1 MINKRILYFK
11 QRYLIFCL
19 IFVIFASIK
28 YVNASEV
35 FGIEKLNENIE
46 YIRNE
51 IDKDNEGKL
60 QQITNIIIRVATIPK
75 NNESFIDHMVQYT
88 DYIKQQKPVIDAQR
102 KSGTR
107 EQLKSTYN
115 FIYDEFSV
123 SIIKYLTNKYF
134 SKKIRYTID
143 EFIKNQKNMF
153 NESKSILNMLESEN
167 GIGDIGENIKNR
179 IMPNIGADLDI
190 MHNMFIS
197 NILLKEKNSNISN
210 VESYSI
216 QPYENKLDRKIQY
229 NFYSN
234 SQEIPIFITK
244 IEQKGDFKG
253 AQLGGKVTK
262 TSENGSFNY
271 FLKTH
276 QDGNRKKQIS
286 RNYSSI
292 TTVDCDKVN
301 LKELFIYKLLEKIEI
316 GPKTNFF
323 VNPISKNNLII
334 ATEDIAARG
343 GTFYIA
349 ADFKKFQLYT
359 GLFDNTTNEIDN
371 DKNVVRLKSD
381 PSKQIS
387 LELLND
393 LKSKFTRLDLL
404 NRALCLNDVNEGNYG
419 LIKDSNNEYFVKLVD
434 FRAPEDSRSRNYKID
449 SDDFLFSFLK
459 ANGFIYRNDG
469 FIRSVLGNKAE
480 NEKITLAYKNLNIFD
495 NITDELLHNTYKEI
509 ENFAIQ
515 NDGIS
520 NKQNAET
527 MGIGE
532 VNPNSPLDN
541 QSIYDLHR
549 YCSDIRKN
557 INLIKE
563 IIKTKYNNLLENIK
577 KDTQK

>member
-1 MINKRILYFK
+1 MIYKRILYFK

-88 DYIKQQKPVIDAQR
+88 DYVKQQKPVIDAQR

-123 SIIKYLTNKYF
+123 SIIRYLTNKYF
-134 SKKIRYTID
+134 STDIRYTID
-143 EFIKNQKNMF
+143 EFVENQKNMF
-153 NESKSILNMLESEN
+153 NESESILNILKLENDIEN
-167 GIGDIGENIKNR
+167 VGKNIKNR
-179 IMPNIGADLDI
+179 IIPNIGIDLNI
-190 MHNMFIS
+190 IHNMFIS
-197 NILLKEKNSNISN
+197 NVLLKEENNNIDN
-210 VESYSI
+210 IKSYSM
-216 QPYENKLDRKIQY
+216 QLFENKFDKIILY
-229 NFYSN
+229 KFYSDD
-234 SQEIPIFITK
+234 QEEPIFKTE

-262 TSENGSFNY
+262 TSRNGSFNY

-276 QDGNRKKQIS
+276 QDGNRKRSIS
-286 RNYSSI
+286 TNYHSI
-292 TTVDCDKVN
+292 TTKSCGKVN
-301 LKELFIYKLLEKIEI
+301 LKELFIYKLLEKVGV
-316 GPKTNFF
+316 GPKASFF
-323 VNPISKNNLII
+323 LNPISENNLII

-343 GTFYIA
+343 GTFHIA
-349 ADFKKFQLYT
+349 ADFKQFQLY
-359 GLFDNTTNEIDN
+359 GDLFDDTLNEIDN
-371 DKNVVRLKSD
+371 NENVVRLKSD

-393 LKSKFTRLDLL
+393 LKSKFTGFDLL
-404 NRALCLNDVNEGNYG
+404 NRALYLNDVNEGNYG
-419 LIKDSNNEYFVKLVD
+419 LIKDSNDEYFVKLVD
-434 FRAPEDSRSRNYKID
+434 FRAPEDREGDGYEIRQDN
-449 SDDFLFSFLK
+449 FLRSFLR
-459 ANGFIYRNDG
+459 ANGFVYRNDG
-469 FIRSVLGNKAE
+469 FIRSVLGNKTE

-509 ENFAIQ
+509 EEFTIKN
-515 NDGIS
+515 NEIS
-520 NKQNAET
+520 NKQNAEI
-527 MGIGE
+527 MGIGK
-532 VNPNSPLDN
+532 VDPNLPSNN
-541 QSIYDLHR
+541 QSVSDLQQ
-549 YCSDIRKN
+549 YCSDIRTN